1 MRELNFIE
9 DNGLFGITF
18 KSDDKEEANTVMNA
32 IQRFI
37 SKVSKKETKENI
49 DNNCE
54 YPEKDYSRY
63 PLDGPSKNVYLNLFS
78 DNKLIE
84 LYNSEELEQGYKDY
98 IKKELNRRGI
108 FDLSMTKSKKKSSNN
123 NNTKNAEKSNTIIE
137 NIKEHELN
145 NKIENIKNGRD
156 MTQLSNEELEEISL
170 LESEIKNID
179 NNYNETAK
187 HILQGRKFNHSREL
201 ENKITQGRRLSEL
214 TLEEL
219 EELKKV
225 TMLDNYRED
234 IQKEIDKRKN
244 KTIGTTFE
252 EQIKE
257 NNEIIS
263 FGEDEDDSN
272 YRIDEENEEDPLSA
286 DTDNIN
292 NWDFDADGDKVDIE
306 GNKFL
311 FED

>member
-49 DNNCE
+49 DFSICPVGE
-54 YPEKDYSRY
+54 YEGTIWILINTISLKKYLSDYNLPEGYRIKIIEELKKRGEYINDSNIEELKKQIKDISKDEQY
-63 PLDGPSKNVYLNLFS
+63 PLLN
-78 DNKLIE
+78 DE
-84 LYNSEELEQGYKDY
+84 DLEK
-98 IKKELNRRGI
+98 
-108 FDLSMTKSKKKSSNN
+108 
-123 NNTKNAEKSNTIIE
+123 
-137 NIKEHELN
+137 
-145 NKIENIKNGRD
+145 
-156 MTQLSNEELEEISL
+156 ISL

-187 HILQGRKFNHSREL
+187 HILQGRKFNRSREL

-225 TMLDNYRED
+225 TMLDNYKED
-234 IQKEIDKRKN
+234 IQEEINKRKN
-244 KTIGTTFE
+244 KSFE
-252 EQIKE
+252 DTLKE

-272 YRIDEENEEDPLSA
+272 YRIDEENEEDPLSLGV
-286 DTDNIN
+286 DEDNIN
-292 NWDFDADGDKVDIE
+292 RWDFDADGDKVDIE

>member
-9 DNGLFGITF
+9 DNGVFGITF
-18 KSDDKEEANTVMNA
+18 TSDDKAEANTVMNA

-37 SKVSKKETKENI
+37 LKNSSNEKKENI
-49 DNNCE
+49 DFSVCPIGEYKGTIWILINTISLKKYLSDYNLPEGYRIKIIEELKKRGEYIDDNNIE
-54 YPEKDYSRY
+54 ELKKQIKDISKDEQY
-63 PLDGPSKNVYLNLFS
+63 PLLS
-78 DNKLIE
+78 DE
-84 LYNSEELEQGYKDY
+84 DLEK
-98 IKKELNRRGI
+98 
-108 FDLSMTKSKKKSSNN
+108 
-123 NNTKNAEKSNTIIE
+123 
-137 NIKEHELN
+137 
-145 NKIENIKNGRD
+145 
-156 MTQLSNEELEEISL
+156 ISL

-219 EELKKV
+219 KELKEI

-234 IQKEIDKRKN
+234 IQKEIDKRIEN
-244 KTIGTTFE
+244 KSFE
-252 EQIKE
+252 ETLKD
-257 NNEIIS
+257 NEIID

-272 YRIDEENEEDPLSA
+272 YRVDDENEEDPFSSGV
-286 DTDNIN
+286 DEDNLN
-292 NWDFDADGDKVDIE
+292 RWDLDEDGDKVDIE